1 MLDRK
6 MKRLDGSEEDLSNFL
21 GKVVLI
27 VNVASYC
34 GNTPQYA
41 GLQALYERYRER
53 GFVVLGF
60 PANEFGAQEPG
71 TDAEIAAFCERNY
84 GVTFP
89 MFSKVK
95 VSGPGTDPLFAELT
109 STPPGSPITWNF
121 QKFLLG
127 RDGAPAAMY
136 APCTEPQSREV
147 ISKIEELLG

>member
-1 MLDRK
+1 
-6 MKRLDGSEEDLSNFL
+6 MKRIDGGEQELSEYL
-21 GKVVLI
+21 GQVVMI

-41 GLQALYERYRER
+41 GLQALYEKYRDR

-71 TDAEIAAFCERNY
+71 TDAEIAAFCDRNY
-84 GVTFP
+84 GVTVP

-109 STPPGSPITWNF
+109 SNPPGGPITWNF

-127 RDGAPAAMY
+127 RDGTPAAMY
-136 APCTEPQSREV
+136 APWTEPQSREV

>member
-1 MLDRK
+1 
-6 MKRLDGSEEDLSNFL
+6 MKRLDGSVDDLSLYL
-21 GKVVLI
+21 GQVVMI

-34 GNTPQYA
+34 GNTPQY
-41 GLQALYERYRER
+41 GSLQALYDKYKDR

-84 GVTFP
+84 GITFP
-89 MFSKVK
+89 IFSKIK

-109 STPPGSPITWNF
+109 SRPPGGPVTWNF

-127 RDGAPAAMY
+127 RDGALAAMF
-136 APCTEPQSREV
+136 APWTEPQSREV
-147 ISKIEELLG
+147 VAKIEELLG